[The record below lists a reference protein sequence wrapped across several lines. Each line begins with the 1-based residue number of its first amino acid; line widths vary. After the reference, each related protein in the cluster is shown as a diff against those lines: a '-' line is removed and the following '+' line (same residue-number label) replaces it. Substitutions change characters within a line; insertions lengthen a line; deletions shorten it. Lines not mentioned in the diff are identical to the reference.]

1 MVLINEVCTDCNQ
14 GLGKEL
20 DEILARDSFESLIR
34 AQKLS
39 LRRGKKD
46 RFKARRIVIQ
56 IPDERKFGHYRGAR
70 MAVSWQTR
78 KLRPLDQIIVRDEN
92 GNLHSFTEKEIGG
105 ADERLFRKLTA
116 WLCAGDWQSS
126 RCKNFDRTRHFKGSA
141 FC

>member
-39 LRRGKKD
+39 SRRGKKD

-56 IPDERKFGHYRGAR
+56 IPDEPKFGHYRGAR

-78 KLRPLDQIIVRDEN
+78 KLRPDYSS
-92 GNLHSFTEKEIGG
+92 G
-105 ADERLFRKLTA
+105 RKRKPA
-116 WLCAGDWQSS
+116 
-126 RCKNFDRTRHFKGSA
+126 
-141 FC
+141 